1 MDARCSRPGILTSL
15 AAALAAVLLARG
27 AAAAGSLTD
36 SVATAVAP
44 YAPLAAGRDFTCA
57 VLMDGRVQC
66 FGLGVNGQLGRLD
79 NSNVGYSQSATV
91 VGGGTVPGLPAG
103 VRADAVIAGGCFAGA
118 IIKSASQPIGP
129 SEPGDLLMW
138 GCCSSGQCG
147 TGSTTSIGDSAQAPV
162 FPAGL
167 VLGLPGGRKVLTAV
181 AGDRHV
187 CVLLAA
193 AVAPSGLLRQDVTC
207 FGANEDGQ
215 LGRGDS
221 AMIGH
226 NASLS
231 GLASLVDLGR
241 GGTRN
246 VVGLCAGLAHSCALD
261 DEGSV
266 TCWGRN
272 SAGQLGLGHTNPVGA
287 GGGTAMPADV
297 GAIDFGNQLGATQIA
312 CGFTH
317 TCALL
322 NDSSVRCWGNS
333 TLGQTG
339 LGRTDLVASVPS
351 SLPSLTGPVYL
362 YPGTR
367 ALAIF
372 AGGDSTAAIVNVT
385 TNSRLMTWGANN
397 RGQLGL
403 SSTNNIGD
411 NELPGNG
418 AGSFPMFGNI
428 DGRAPYLAAV
438 GAQHMCIATIWD
450 HVMCVGAGNVGQLG
464 YNAAQDI
471 GDNERASGAGLVAF
485 STWGILNYSAVGPY
499 PDQIVIGGTQACAI
513 LDDRV
518 RVACWGI
525 NSEGYLGL
533 GFTNSSG
540 LPITPPGAYTGTAA
554 PAYVDVGNG
563 LRVMRLAMGD
573 AVTCAI
579 REDNAVICWGINV
592 EGALGCGRGWN
603 EKVGDDEP
611 AYTCVVP
618 NLGASRMPVQVA
630 CTGWSCA
637 AVMNDMTTFMWG
649 NNDRYALGM
658 HNIGSRQL
666 PVQYNFLGSGQVI
679 AVSGADRHFFFMRED
694 GGVSAGTG
702 QNDNNYFAICGGCG
716 NMECCGGGWNSNTGL
731 FPRFVFAGGR
741 QMYAIRAD
749 SQLASGGEGGWPTG
763 GIGGWGD
770 NGMRYIDQGMRNLD
784 NWILNVGGTG
794 QVASMARSLHGSCYV
809 TTDLATRCFGH
820 PYIAAYGTNQVIG
833 DNEQPKDAGPISFPA
848 AFGTVVPMA
857 SNTYSSMPYLQLC
870 MIGTSG
876 QPACWGDSSRYQL
889 GLLRGTTEPCG
900 DNEVVATC
908 GVVPMGNGASVGVY
922 PPTVVTARALP
933 YPAASGGSA
942 LGTVLA
948 LEVKH
953 VGKSRNEPRQ
963 LIAFLGT
970 SSVGCD
976 SLKRVSPNLV
986 LCALSPPTLLQLK
999 QSIQTASKTF
1009 VITLQWWT
1017 PTVIPQAAL
1026 NLGRPIVW
1034 DVTSVNS
1041 VTPSVV
1047 DTVTQQRIT
1056 LDGANFG
1063 ASPNSNPRVFIGRS
1077 ECLSVIWQSPTS
1089 LSCLTPNFAGTYEV
1103 VVTVD
1108 GSLYPSRGGA
1118 FLSTITP
1125 SVIAAAP
1132 AIISQGDT
1140 ITITGRGFGSS
1151 AAVASAANINVTIDG
1166 QLCTPVVF
1174 DSDTQ
1179 IRCGPAPLITKRN
1192 ALVIVGLGGQASSP
1206 GVTVSASYPIIT
1218 ALAPSF
1224 VWTGDSGAKHDFI
1237 VTGAN
1242 LDASVT
1248 ISIGGVACPGPISVL
1263 SASSVLCRGLPVDAL
1278 NAASGVVAVTAV
1290 GTPSNV
1296 APLLSV
1302 LPRANVTA
1310 ITPSSA
1316 RPGSTVLI
1324 EGVWLGRTSADILNV
1339 SLGSTNC
1346 TSWRY
1351 AAGGSGSIVCVVGPG
1366 RGSGQSINVFFVDG
1380 PTAAVSY
1387 GLTFS
1392 YVRDVSLTFAWSA
1405 GSSSSIALPSSP
1417 GSYALPLIPAPQ
1429 LRVFD
1434 DAGNALQQSVAATL
1448 VCTIGV
1454 DGSSP
1459 SSAVGLSS
1467 TRLFQGTQA
1476 SVDAV
1481 TGAIFDNLA
1490 VEGAMGASLPLR
1502 ANCGVPP
1509 SGPFFA
1515 SPLLSLSVA
1524 RVTAIFSTVPANG
1537 SMPTTLGAIGT
1548 SITALS
1554 PTPQVQFS
1562 VNGASLT
1569 ISAAAAALIPCQV
1582 EAWPAGAGAASAAVR
1597 AVGSISQVIAAAS
1610 TSVAFPNVGVAAAL
1624 GASFQL
1630 AARCSWLQNEIVS
1643 VLSPPISLS
1652 AVVPSWAA
1660 APPLPSQLQFN
1671 TFFSLPALQLL
1682 GSNGAPLAGLA
1693 RAEDVSCSISITSNA
1708 AGVAFIGGVPG
1719 AYNPASGSL
1728 AFGPLAVQPQL
1739 PDSEA
1744 TPVPM
1749 LLSIQ
1754 CTVRGQTVP
1763 PSVMSSVFVTLSLQ
1777 RLRITWAVAPPMTA
1791 MPSSCGRS
1799 WNSTALGGTLDAT
1812 SGLLTGGSQGKL
1824 ASAATLLSTMQ
1835 VSLLDYDSGLP
1846 AVAETGGVCT
1856 IAAINATFSYRTPAE
1871 QRHAALGGPTTVFT
1885 QAGSAI
1891 FDSVS
1896 LSAPLGSTV
1905 VIVATCARASGGRA
1919 FSVSSSLALNDAE
1932 ANWQTVPTSTAAVL
1946 SGGRS
1951 VPVPALAVVY
1961 NATTTVRVTL
1971 RIREPYFAMWGPS
1984 APYSV
1989 RDYVV
1994 GTDPAA
2000 SCSLVLVNNAI
2011 VSTSAG
2017 GTVAVPLDLD
2027 SAKLYLLPGS
2037 LPASATLI
2045 VASQPGA
2052 AWTVGAGGAV
2062 SLSFRLAAPLDVPVA
2077 VQAYCA
2083 MGSSTLLSAPLV
2095 LAASAAQLA
2104 FALGGKPSYGIIPTF
2119 DEDPQVN
2126 FLNPVVSFG
2135 LLGLGSNAGFLA
2147 NCGDGLAT
2155 SCTLQ
2160 VVQGSVSASA
2170 ASASQL
2176 LSCTSDVTTLSSD
2189 NDGNVVTGALVTAA
2203 DCSTGLASFP
2213 TAFLRGPLGSAFTLR
2228 ASCSRP
2234 AIGGPVS
2241 FLDTS
2246 LMLADID
2253 VRWNT
2258 VFGSGLAPTA
2268 LQTDTTPL
2276 QAGVPLYLTV
2286 ALSWLVPV
2294 KRVSSFGAAPA
2305 PLRVAL
2311 NSSTATPALIAS
2323 CSLRV
2328 PDSNSLQVSTA
2339 SMHSQVHNV
2348 PADASGIVTFQTT
2361 FLGPTDVTIRV
2372 YADCTFPRSLV
2383 RSTPPLLVQLS
2394 PQPPPA
2400 VRRAAVSHGASPS
2413 TWVKPTATGSSSFWR
2428 IGSLTSS
2435 NSPTPSS
2442 TPSST
2447 HSDTSAASNTRSLT
2461 MTPSISNST
2470 AFLPSMPSAAI
2481 SLVSSKSISATLSP
2495 SGSASLAVVSAPAS
2509 SLPRSSSPSPS
2520 LPAAAAVV
2528 RFDLGVTVPDSQLS
2542 ALFSSMQ
2549 DPSVVAAISADVL
2562 GLVTRASAAS
2572 PASSMM
2578 EAPLAMSVAALTNV
2592 QTGQRVVLSSAAP
2605 AQPLRRLSSA
2615 SANIKVTLAASFAS
2629 PAAAAA
2635 TSSLLPS
2642 LAVSSSG
2649 MTTSLQALATA
2660 SGLPA
2665 ANLTFL
2671 AVDPAS
2677 VVVISP
2683 SPAPSSAAAVGIQPA
2698 SPASSSEGGSAAVGS
2713 AIGAAVGVA
2722 VLVAIASVAGIVAY
2736 RMVNKQAAV
2745 AAYRDARK
2753 RRLLEHASDNG
2764 SRGYGNEEHSIDL
2777 AGEADVSAP
2786 LRSSRHASGAST
2798 PRRSRR
2804 PSLNNL
2810 ADAAEATAS
2819 SANKEQARA
2828 SAEALERAARLL
2840 GEMEAS
2846 MARQQNQMMQQQAA
2860 FAAQLHNTL
2869 ANLTVTATSTA
2880 SASATAAASFRPLT
2894 VSQMQTVA
2902 AVQPISDADTYLGWL
2917 TKHADAYSWLRQIG
2931 AVRRSGEKTAQ
2942 CPILLEDTEIPF
2954 RDADVLMGLAAHGFV
2969 IEKARTSART
2979 EPLFT
2984 LRDSSSDVLDHESA
2998 DYESSSAYKAAA
3010 AAAAAHKS
3018 ELDAMLQQARSAS
3031 AALQEAAAAS
3041 EEQLSKARAH
3051 AAVAAA
3057 DMAEA
3062 QRLKQA
3068 AAAEMAAAG
3077 AAAARSAAAAAEA
3090 RAEAAIAAAGA
3101 SEAAAAASAAS
3112 ATAIAAASAAPA
3124 APDAPSE
3131 ASTIAA
3137 DTDANAPS
3145 GARATNKVAQEP
3157 EAAVASV
3164 DKNTDGAGSSQPKRE
3179 TAQSVAIPPAYP
3191 GTVERVRVASATPTR
3206 ARSAARVRTAVPGAR
3221 PDRPSEQFPRSV
3233 QLDVA
3238 AATAASRAN
3247 VAAAEERAAATA
3259 AAVAARAAAAAAA
3272 AEERAAAAAAA
3283 AELATASAEERARA
3297 EREALEIALKREA
3310 DAVAR
3315 RQEREEAEA
3324 EEKRARL
3331 AEVAAERERLQRAA
3345 QVIAVMKGKLRYEKK
3360 IFQS

>member
-1 MDARCSRPGILTSL
+1 MSAHRHWPGVSAALAVAL
-15 AAALAAVLLARG
+15 AAALLLRD

-162 FPAGL
+162 YPAGL

-193 AVAPSGLLRQDVTC
+193 AVAPNDLLRQDVTC

-231 GLASLVDLGR
+231 GVARVVDLGR

-261 DEGSV
+261 DAGSV

-297 GAIDFGNQLGATQIA
+297 GSIDFGNQLGATQIA
-312 CGFTH
+312 CGFSH

-339 LGRTDLVASVPS
+339 LGRIDLVASVPS
-351 SLPSLTGPVYL
+351 SLPSLTGPIYL

-367 ALAIF
+367 AIAIF
-372 AGGDSTAAIVNVT
+372 AGGDSSAAIVNVT

-403 SSTNNIGD
+403 GNTNNIGD
-411 NELPGNG
+411 NDLPGNG
-418 AGSFPMFGNI
+418 AGSFPVFGNI
-428 DGRAPYLAAV
+428 DGRAPYFATV
-438 GAQHMCIATIWD
+438 GAQHMCIATVWD

-499 PDQIVIGGTQACAI
+499 PDQIVIGDTQACAI

-533 GFTNSSG
+533 GFVNASG
-540 LPITPPGAYTGTAA
+540 VPITPPGAYTGTAS
-554 PAYVDVGNG
+554 PAYVDVGLG
-563 LRVMRLAMGD
+563 LRVMRLAMGN

-579 REDNAVICWGINV
+579 REDNAVICWGYNV
-592 EGALGCGRGWN
+592 AGALGCGRDWN
-603 EKVGDDEP
+603 DRVGDDEP
-611 AYTCVVP
+611 AYSCVVP

-630 CTGWSCA
+630 CGGWSCA

-658 HNIGSRQL
+658 FNIGNRQT
-666 PVQYNFLGSGQVI
+666 PVQYNFLGSGQII
-679 AVSGADRHFFFMRED
+679 AVSGSDRHFFFIRED
-694 GGVSAGTG
+694 GGVSSGTG
-702 QNDNNYFAICGGCG
+702 QNDENYFAICNGCSNLENCGG
-716 NMECCGGGWNSNTGL
+716 CGGGWNSNTAL

-741 QMYAIRAD
+741 QMFAIRAD
-749 SQLASGGEGGWPTG
+749 SQLASGGSGGWPTG
-763 GIGGWGD
+763 GVGGWGNND
-770 NGMRYIDQGMRNLD
+770 MHYISQGMWNLD
-784 NWILNVGGTG
+784 NWILNVGGSG
-794 QVASMARSLHGSCYV
+794 QVASMARSLYGSCYV

-833 DNEQPKDAGPISFPA
+833 DNEYPRDAGPINFPA

-857 SNTYSSMPYLQLC
+857 SNTYSSMPNIQLC

-876 QPACWGDSSRYQL
+876 QPACWGDSNRYQL
-889 GLLRGTTEPCG
+889 GLVRGMTEPCG

-922 PPTVVTARALP
+922 PPTVVSARALP

-948 LEVKH
+948 LDVKH

-976 SLKRVSPNLV
+976 SLKRVSPKLM

-1009 VITLQWWT
+1009 FITLQWWS

-1047 DTVTQQRIT
+1047 DTVTLQRIT

-1063 ASPNSNPRVFIGRS
+1063 ASPTSNPRVFIGLS
-1077 ECLSVIWQSPTS
+1077 ECSAVIWQSPTS

-1103 VVTVD
+1103 VVTTD

-1125 SVIAAAP
+1125 SVIAATP

-1140 ITITGRGFGSS
+1140 LTITGRGFGSS

-1166 QLCTPVVF
+1166 QPCTPVIF

-1192 ALVIVGLGGQASSP
+1192 APVIVGLGNQLSLS

-1218 ALAPSF
+1218 ALTPSV
-1224 VWTGDSGAKHDFI
+1224 VWTGDIGATHDF
-1237 VTGAN
+1237 VVSGAN

-1248 ISIGGVACPGPISVL
+1248 ISIGGVACPAPLSVL
-1263 SASSVLCRGLPVDAL
+1263 SASSVLCRGLSVDAL
-1278 NAASGVVAVTAV
+1278 NAASGVVAVSAV

-1296 APLLSV
+1296 VPLLSV

-1324 EGVWLGRTSADILNV
+1324 EGAWLGRTSADILNV

-1351 AAGGSGSIVCVVGPG
+1351 ASGSGSSIVCVVGPG
-1366 RGSGQSINVFFVDG
+1366 RGSGQSINVFFLDG
-1380 PTAAVSY
+1380 PTAAVSAS
-1387 GLTFS
+1387 LTFS
-1392 YVRDVSLTFAWSA
+1392 YIRDVSLTFAWTA

-1417 GSYALPLIPAPQ
+1417 GSYALPLTPAPQ
-1429 LRVFD
+1429 LRVYD
-1434 DAGNALQQSVAATL
+1434 DAGNTLQPSVAASL
-1448 VCTIGV
+1448 ICTIGV

-1459 SSAVGLSS
+1459 SSSVGLSS
-1467 TRLFQGTQA
+1467 TRLFQGTQV
-1476 SVDAV
+1476 SVNVA
-1481 TGAIFDNLA
+1481 TGATFDTLA

-1524 RVTAIFSTVPANG
+1524 RVTATFSTVPANG
-1537 SMPTTLGAIGT
+1537 TMPTTLGAVGAA
-1548 SITALS
+1548 ITALS
-1554 PTPQVQFS
+1554 PAPQVQFA
-1562 VNGASLT
+1562 VNGASLS
-1569 ISAAAAALIPCQV
+1569 ISAAAAALVPCQV
-1582 EAWPAGAGAASAAVR
+1582 EVWPAGIGAASAAFR
-1597 AVGSISQVIAAAS
+1597 AVGPISQAITAAS
-1610 TSVAFPNVGVAAAL
+1610 ASVAFPGVGVAAAL
-1624 GASFQL
+1624 GSSFQL
-1630 AARCSWLQNEIVS
+1630 AVRCSWLQNEIVS
-1643 VLSPPISLS
+1643 VVSSAFSLS

-1682 GSNGAPLAGLA
+1682 GANGAPLAGLA

-1719 AYNPASGSL
+1719 AYIPSSGSL
-1728 AFGPLAVQPQL
+1728 TFGPLAVQPQL

-1749 LLSIQ
+1749 LLSVQ
-1754 CTVRGQTVP
+1754 CTVRGQGVP
-1763 PSVMSSVFVTLSLQ
+1763 PSVMSTVSVALSLQ
-1777 RLRITWAVAPPMTA
+1777 RLRIIWAVAPPITA

-1799 WNSTALGGTLDAT
+1799 WNSTALGGTLDAAT
-1812 SGLLTGGSQGKL
+1812 GLLTGGSQGKL
-1824 ASAATLLSTMQ
+1824 ASTATLLPSMQ

-1846 AVAETGGVCT
+1846 ALAETGGLCT
-1856 IAAINATFSYRTPAE
+1856 IAAINATFLYRTPTE
-1871 QRHAALGGPTTVFT
+1871 QRNAALGGPTTVFT
-1885 QAGSAI
+1885 VSGKAV
-1891 FDSVS
+1891 FDSIS

-1932 ANWQTVPTSTAAVL
+1932 ANWQTAPTSTAAVL

-2000 SCSLVLVNNAI
+2000 SCSLVLVNNA
-2011 VSTSAG
+2011 VVTTSAG
-2017 GTVAVPLDLD
+2017 GFVTVPLDLE

-2104 FALGGKPSYGIIPTF
+2104 FAPGGKPSFGIIPSF

-2126 FLNPVVSFG
+2126 YFNPVISFG
-2135 LLGLGSNAGFLA
+2135 LLNLGANAGFLTS
-2147 NCGDGLAT
+2147 CGDGLST

-2176 LSCTSDVTTLSSD
+2176 LSCTSDVTTLSCDSE
-2189 NDGNVVTGALVTAA
+2189 GNIVTGALVTVA
-2203 DCSTGLASFP
+2203 DCATGIASFP
-2213 TAFLRGPLGSAFTLR
+2213 TAFLRGPLGSTFTLR
-2228 ASCSRP
+2228 ASCIRP

-2241 FLDTS
+2241 YLDTS
-2246 LMLADID
+2246 LTLADID
-2253 VRWNT
+2253 VRWGT

-2268 LQTDTTPL
+2268 LLTDTTPL

-2311 NSSTATPALIAS
+2311 NSSTATPALVAS

-2339 SMHSQVHNV
+2339 SMYSQVHNV
-2348 PADASGIVTFQTT
+2348 PADAFGTVTFQVT

-2400 VRRAAVSHGASPS
+2400 VRRAAVSHGASQS

-2428 IGSLTSS
+2428 IGSLSSS
-2435 NSPTPSS
+2435 NSPTPS
-2442 TPSST
+2442 TT
-2447 HSDTSAASNTRSLT
+2447 HSDTTVASNTRSGT
-2461 MTPSISNST
+2461 IGTITPRSSDNT
-2470 AFLPSMPSAAI
+2470 ASMPSVLNSMSATI
-2481 SLVSSKSISATLSP
+2481 SLSSTASISASTSISTMLSP
-2495 SGSASLAVVSAPAS
+2495 SLSSPLASR
-2509 SLPRSSSPSPS
+2509 SLLPSSSPSPS

-2528 RFDLGVTVPDSQLS
+2528 RFDMGMTVPDSQLS

-2572 PASSMM
+2572 PASSTM

-2592 QTGQRVVLSSAAP
+2592 LTGQRVVLSNAAQ

-2629 PAAAAA
+2629 SAAAAA
-2635 TSSLLPS
+2635 TSLLLPN

-2649 MTTSLQALATA
+2649 MSKSLQVLTSV

-2665 ANLTFL
+2665 GNLTFL

-2677 VVVISP
+2677 VAVVSP
-2683 SPAPSSAAAVGIQPA
+2683 SPAPSSAAAVAPQPA
-2698 SPASSSEGGSAAVGS
+2698 SSTSSSESGSAAVGS

-2722 VLVAIASVAGIVAY
+2722 VLVAIASVAAIAAY
-2736 RMVNKQAAV
+2736 RIVNKQAAI

-2753 RRLLEHASDNG
+2753 RRLLEHSVGNG
-2764 SRGYGNEEHSIDL
+2764 TRGYGDEDHSIDL

-2786 LRSSRHASGAST
+2786 LRTSRPASGAST

-2804 PSLNNL
+2804 PS
-2810 ADAAEATAS
+2810 ADDSIDVAEDRAS
-2819 SANKEQARA
+2819 SADKMQARA

-2840 GEMEAS
+2840 SDMEAS
-2846 MARQQNQMMQQQAA
+2846 MARQQHQMAMQQAE

-2880 SASATAAASFRPLT
+2880 SASATAAASFRPLS
-2894 VSQMQTVA
+2894 VSPTQ
-2902 AVQPISDADTYLGWL
+2902 AVSSEQPRLDADAYLGWL

-2969 IEKARTSART
+2969 VEKTRVDMPARR

-2984 LRDSSSDVLDHESA
+2984 LRDSSDVVDFESG
-2998 DYESSSAYKAAA
+2998 ETEFSAASKAAA

-3031 AALQEAAAAS
+3031 AALQAAAAAS
-3041 EEQLSKARAH
+3041 EEQLTKARAH

-3068 AAAEMAAAG
+3068 AAEEMAAAG

-3090 RAEAAIAAAGA
+3090 RAEAAVAAAGA
-3101 SEAAAAASAAS
+3101 SEAAAAAATAS
-3112 ATAIAAASAAPA
+3112 ATAIAAASAASS
-3124 APDAPSE
+3124 APDVPAETRASFANSSASE
-3131 ASTIAA
+3131 
-3137 DTDANAPS
+3137 
-3145 GARATNKVAQEP
+3145 ARATHKVAPQTV
-3157 EAAVASV
+3157 AAVAIADVQS
-3164 DKNTDGAGSSQPKRE
+3164 GQPKRDE
-3179 TAQSVAIPPAYP
+3179 EQPAAVVPAQP
-3191 GTVERVRVASATPTR
+3191 GAVEQRVRVASAAPTR

-3221 PDRPSEQFPRSV
+3221 SDRAAEQSPRGA
-3233 QLDVA
+3233 QLDAA

-3247 VAAAEERAAATA
+3247 AAATEERAAAAA
-3259 AAVAARAAAAAAA
+3259 AAVAARAAAAAAV

-3283 AELATASAEERARA
+3283 AELATASAEERAKA
-3297 EREALEIALKREA
+3297 EREALEAALKREA

-3331 AEVAAERERLQRAA
+3331 ADVAAERDRLQRAA
-3345 QVIAVMKGKLRYEKK
+3345 QVVAVMKGKLRYEKK